1 VYAANERAFDAS
13 LQPWVSALAA
23 VKQKYAGTPVAVTE
37 PVADYML
44 QAAGLK
50 IATPFSLQAAI
61 MNGTDPAPQDVSAQQ
76 ALLGSGGV
84 KMFVYNQQVTD
95 ALTVSF
101 LATAKTGK
109 IPVLGVYE
117 LMPAG
122 AKDYQDWM
130 ESETAELAQ
139 DLAR

>member
-1 VYAANERAFDAS
+1 
-13 LQPWVSALAA
+13 
-23 VKQKYAGTPVAVTE
+23 
-37 PVADYML
+37 
-44 QAAGLK
+44 
-50 IATPFSLQAAI
+50 

-76 ALLGSGGV
+76 ALLSSGEAKV
-84 KMFVYNQQVTD
+84 FVYNQQVTD

-101 LATAKTGK
+101 LATAKTGR

-122 AKDYQDWM
+122 AKNYQDWM
-130 ESETAELAQ
+130 TSETAALAQ